1 MNTSISERN
10 SIHSNNNAKFRIRDD
25 EYFSLR
31 KISNIMR
38 KQNNS
43 TLMVHFNTRSLAK
56 NKHLIEEFITE
67 VKYSP
72 EVIGIS
78 ESKINSSTCLNLNIP
93 GFDFFHNDSSTNAG
107 GVGININHNLKHKL
121 RNDLL
126 LNLPNC
132 EDIWT
137 EVSTNQGSII
147 FAVIYRHS
155 TTNFQ
160 AFENALGNTLTELEN
175 QKLRYVVSRDVNI
188 NYLAINN
195 QKISNYFDSLN
206 ALGSKLLITAPTRF
220 SRYSK
225 PSLLDHIYSNI
236 TKTKIIA
243 KPCLFHISDHLP
255 TCIILNRFSVNKKFK
270 SKMKRC
276 MKFFKLEEFIMDLN
290 RQFQNYCDIN
300 NQDADV
306 NKDVSR
312 ITETFINTLNSHAP
326 LKPMSR
332 REKKIE

>member
-1 MNTSISERN
+1 MQQMLQCFTSLFSITDLEFKIMTTSISERN
-10 SIHSNNNAKFRIRDD
+10 FIHSNNNAKFRITDD

-72 EVIGIS
+72 EVIGKS
-78 ESKINSSTCLNLNIP
+78 ETKINSNTCPNLNIT
-93 GFDFFHNDSSTNAG
+93 GFDFFHNDTSSNA
-107 GVGININHNLKHKL
+107 GVGIYINHNLKHKL

-147 FAVIYRHS
+147 FAVIYRHP

-175 QKLRYVVSRDVNI
+175 
-188 NYLAINN
+188 
-195 QKISNYFDSLN
+195 
-206 ALGSKLLITAPTRF
+206 
-220 SRYSK
+220 
-225 PSLLDHIYSNI
+225 
-236 TKTKIIA
+236 
-243 KPCLFHISDHLP
+243 
-255 TCIILNRFSVNKKFK
+255 
-270 SKMKRC
+270 
-276 MKFFKLEEFIMDLN
+276 
-290 RQFQNYCDIN
+290 
-300 NQDADV
+300 
-306 NKDVSR
+306 
-312 ITETFINTLNSHAP
+312 
-326 LKPMSR
+326 
-332 REKKIE
+332 